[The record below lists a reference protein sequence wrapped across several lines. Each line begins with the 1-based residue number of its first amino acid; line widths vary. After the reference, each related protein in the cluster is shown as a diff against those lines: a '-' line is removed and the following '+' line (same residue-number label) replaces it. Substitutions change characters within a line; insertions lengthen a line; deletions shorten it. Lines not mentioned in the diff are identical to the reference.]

1 MIKQLM
7 TKKAT
12 LQSSETDELL
22 DFDLSSLLEVIG
34 SYIYTGA
41 TLEQIDKDVY
51 EKLVA
56 DWGSNEFTFGD
67 SEDDSGIAGCYYE
80 EEEQEEQEEEQDN
93 EEAKDEAKDEG
104 EEEEGKDD
112 EDNVG
117 DAAREA

>member
-1 MIKQLM
+1 M

-51 EKLVA
+51 EKLVLLLQEYL
-56 DWGSNEFTFGD
+56 D
-67 SEDDSGIAGCYYE
+67 AGC
-80 EEEQEEQEEEQDN
+80 
-93 EEAKDEAKDEG
+93 ASG
-104 EEEEGKDD
+104 G
-112 EDNVG
+112 
-117 DAAREA
+117 